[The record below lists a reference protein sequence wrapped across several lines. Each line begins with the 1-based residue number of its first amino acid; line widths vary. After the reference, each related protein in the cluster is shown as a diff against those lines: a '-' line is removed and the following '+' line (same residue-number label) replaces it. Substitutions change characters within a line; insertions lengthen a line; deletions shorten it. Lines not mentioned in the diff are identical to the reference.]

1 MFELIFAILWALSC
15 ANHNPAPSNNHG
27 GGQVTTMDDT
37 GGETGHIPPDPPTH
51 P

>member
-1 MFELIFAILWALSC
+1 MFEVIFAILWALSC
-15 ANHNPAPSNNHG
+15 ANHNPAPTNNN